1 MFKIESSE
9 QRLKRVLTENAGKF
23 TIDEDGGIHTNWQ
36 HPEVQATM
44 RRHLRRSAKLRWT
57 GNERIFTRNT
67 TQHYRD

>member
-23 TIDEDGGIHTNWQ
+23 TIEEDGGIHTNWQ

-44 RRHLRRSAKLRWT
+44 RRNFEALSKIKVDRK
-57 GNERIFTRNT
+57 
-67 TQHYRD
+67 

>member
-1 MFKIESSE
+1 MFRIENPE

-44 RRHLRRSAKLRWT
+44 HRHFEALRK
-57 GNERIFTRNT
+57 IKVD
-67 TQHYRD
+67 QK

>member
-1 MFKIESSE
+1 MTSKLTIENPE

-44 RRHLRRSAKLRWT
+44 RKHFESLGKIKVARK
-57 GNERIFTRNT
+57 
-67 TQHYRD
+67 

>member
-23 TIDEDGGIHTNWQ
+23 TIDEDGGIHTNWE

-44 RRHLRRSAKLRWT
+44 RRHFEALRKIEVVRK
-57 GNERIFTRNT
+57 
-67 TQHYRD
+67 